1 MTDPRTDKDSPP
13 PRYDAVI
20 LGAGLGGL
28 TLARHLLLETER
40 TVLLVD
46 RQAAPPGPRQKY
58 GESTVQLAGHYYGKV
73 LDLSEMLHRDHTI
86 KYNLRFHWPTPGREN
101 RDFEDY
107 GQCFI
112 RQFSNVVSYQ
122 LDRNTFEEE
131 LLRLVRE
138 SPRLAFEGGIS
149 DLAVDLHEV
158 GEEGPHRV
166 SYLLDGERRTVE
178 AGWVVDATGR
188 NRHLARRRELARRAP
203 IRHGSYFFWVDGLLD
218 VEKLTSRSPREV
230 RLRPERSTLG
240 HVPFWLATNHFVGE
254 GYWFW
259 VIPLQGKTSLGV
271 VFDHDCVDRA
281 EVDSAEKLIAWICRR
296 HPCFAHDLPQREVLH
311 FAGLRDY
318 AHGCSQTISA
328 ARWAMTGESGRFLD
342 PLYSPGSDWI
352 AIHNTLIVDAIEARP
367 ERLADKC
374 RLAEQLMRA
383 VYESYVPGFGAPYVT
398 LGDQETFTLKYT
410 WELAI
415 YFGFLVFPFVNDL
428 FTDPRF
434 GVGYLARL
442 SRLGPIN
449 LGVQDVLTGYYRW
462 KERRGIAG
470 GQPEPTHFDFL
481 SVWALAQAEKTF
493 YRVGVDATE
502 AKRVL
507 EQQLDHLEEMARW
520 IAAHVAS
527 VVLGDERVLDDR
539 AFVAGLDPRQ
549 LSFAPDEWARRW
561 TERAAHRAAGRGGEP
576 WEWRFCP
583 RVLAPLR
590 PAAGA
595 GEMDDAEAPAEAA
608 RVAASGS

>member
-1 MTDPRTDKDSPP
+1 MKDETTSSK
-13 PRYDAVI
+13 YDVVV
-20 LGAGLGGL
+20 LGAGLAGL
-28 TLARHLLLETER
+28 TLARHLLLDTER

-46 RQAAPPGPRQKY
+46 RQEAPPGPRQKY

-73 LDLSEMLHRDHTI
+73 LDLSEILHRDHVI
-86 KYNLRFHWPTPGREN
+86 KYNLRFYWPTPGREN

-131 LLRLVRE
+131 LMRLNAASSRF
-138 SPRLAFEGGIS
+138 AFQGGIS
-149 DLAVDLHEV
+149 DLGVELREV
-158 GEEGPHRV
+158 GDEAPHRV
-166 SYLLDGERRTVE
+166 SFLAGGERRTVE

-188 NRHLARRRELARRAP
+188 NRHLARRRELTRRAP
-203 IRHGSYFFWVDGLLD
+203 IRHGSTFFWVDGLLD
-218 VEKLTSRSPREV
+218 VETLTSKSRQEV
-230 RLRPERSTLG
+230 RLRTDRSTLG

-281 EVDSAEKLIAWICRR
+281 EVDTAEKLIAWICQR
-296 HPCFAHDLPQREVLH
+296 HPCLAHDLPRREVLY

-342 PLYSPGSDWI
+342 PLYSPGSDLI
-352 AIHNTLIVDAIEARP
+352 ALHNTLIVDAIEARP

-374 RLAEQLMRA
+374 RLGEQIVRA
-383 VYESYVPGFGAPYVT
+383 IYESYVPGYGAPYVT
-398 LGDQETFTLKYT
+398 LGDQETFTMKYT

-415 YFGFLVFPFVNDL
+415 YFGFLVFPFLNDL

-434 GVGYLARL
+434 GVGYLARF
-442 SRLGPIN
+442 SRLGPVN
-449 LGVQDVLTGYYRW
+449 TGVQDVLTGYYRW
-462 KERRGIAG
+462 KKQRGLAG

-493 YRVGVDATE
+493 YRIGVDATE

-507 EQQLDHLEEMARW
+507 EQQLDHLDEMARW
-520 IAAHVAS
+520 IAVHVAS

-539 AFVAGLDPRQ
+539 DFIAALDPRK
-549 LSFAPDEWARRW
+549 LTWAPEEWAALW
-561 TERAAHRAAGRGGEP
+561 AEVGGRGGEP
-576 WEWRFCP
+576 WPWRFCP
-583 RVLAPLR
+583 RVMAPLR
-590 PAAGA
+590 PRLPAVVPEA
-595 GEMDDAEAPAEAA
+595 APAPL
-608 RVAASGS
+608 AASRS

>member
-1 MTDPRTDKDSPP
+1 MRKETDMHQADPQ
-13 PRYDAVI
+13 RYDVVV
-20 LGAGLGGL
+20 LGAGLAGL
-28 TLARHLLLETER
+28 TLARHLLLDTER

-46 RQAAPPGPRQKY
+46 RQEAPPGPRQKY

-73 LDLSEMLHRDHTI
+73 LDLSEILHRDHVI
-86 KYNLRFHWPTPGREN
+86 KYNLRFYWPTPGREN

-131 LLRLVRE
+131 LMRSNAG
-138 SPRLAFEGGIS
+138 SPRFAFQGGIS
-149 DLAVDLHEV
+149 DLVVDLREV
-158 GEEGPHRV
+158 GDEGPHRV
-166 SYLLDGERRTVE
+166 SFLVGGERRTVE

-188 NRHLARRRELARRAP
+188 NRHLARRRDLARRAP
-203 IRHGSYFFWVDGLLD
+203 IRHGSTFFWVDGLLD
-218 VEKLTSRSPREV
+218 VEKLTSRSREEV
-230 RLRPERSTLG
+230 RLRKDRSILG

-271 VFDHDCVDRA
+271 VFDHDCVDRS
-281 EVDSAEKLIAWICRR
+281 EVDTAEKLIAWICER
-296 HPCFAHDLPQREVLH
+296 HPCFAHDLPHRKVLH

-318 AHGCSQTISA
+318 SHGCSQTISA

-342 PLYSPGSDWI
+342 PLYSPGSDLI
-352 AIHNTLIVDAIEARP
+352 AIHNTMIVDAIEARP

-374 RLAEQLMRA
+374 RLAEQIVRA
-383 VYESYVPGFGAPYVT
+383 IYESYVPGYGAPYVT

-415 YFGFLVFPFVNDL
+415 YFGFLVFPFINDL

-434 GVGYLARL
+434 GVGYLARF
-442 SRLGPIN
+442 SRLGPVN
-449 LGVQDVLTGYYRW
+449 SGVQEVLTGYYRW
-462 KERRGIAG
+462 KKERGLAG
-470 GQPEPTHFDFL
+470 GQAEPTHFDFL

-493 YRVGVDATE
+493 YEIGVDATE

-507 EQQLDHLEEMARW
+507 ERQLDHLEEMARW

-527 VVLGDERVLDDR
+527 VVLDDERVLDD
-539 AFVAGLDPRQ
+539 AGFVAGLDPRK
-549 LSFAPDEWARRW
+549 LAWAPEEWAARWAERRG
-561 TERAAHRAAGRGGEP
+561 AAAEGGEA
-576 WEWRFCP
+576 WTWRFCP
-583 RVLAPLR
+583 RTLAPLR
-590 PAAGA
+590 PKRAAA
-595 GEMDDAEAPAEAA
+595 AAAAPAPLAA
-608 RVAASGS
+608 RGA

>member
-1 MTDPRTDKDSPP
+1 MKRKSAAKETAPA
-13 PRYDAVI
+13 RYDVVV
-20 LGAGLGGL
+20 LGAGLAGL
-28 TLARHLLLETER
+28 TLARHLLLDSEK

-46 RQAAPPGPRQKY
+46 RQEAPPGPRQKY

-73 LDLSEMLHRDHTI
+73 LDLSEVLHRDHTI
-86 KYNLRFHWPTPGREN
+86 KYNLRFYWPTPGRDN

-131 LLRLVRE
+131 LLRRNGE
-138 SPRLAFEGGIS
+138 SPRFAFQGGIS
-149 DLAVDLHEV
+149 DLAVDLREV

-166 SYLLDGERRTVE
+166 SFLVGGERREVE

-203 IRHGSYFFWVDGLLD
+203 IRHGSYFFWVDGLVD
-218 VEKLTSRSPREV
+218 VEKLTTKGRRDV
-230 RLRPERSTLG
+230 RLRPDRSILG

-259 VIPLQGKTSLGV
+259 VIPLQGKTSLGL
-271 VFDHDCVDRA
+271 VFDHDCVPRE
-281 EVDSAEKLIAWICRR
+281 EVDTLEKLIAWVCER
-296 HPCFAHDLPQREVLH
+296 HPCFAEDLPRREVLH
-311 FAGLRDY
+311 WAGLRDY
-318 AHGCSQTISA
+318 SHGCSQTISA

-342 PLYSPGSDWI
+342 PLYSPGSDFI

-383 VYESYVPGFGAPYVT
+383 IYESYVPGFGAPYVT

-415 YFGFLVFPFVNDL
+415 YFGFLVFPFLNDL

-434 GVGYLARL
+434 GVGYLARF
-442 SRLGPIN
+442 SRLGPVN
-449 LGVQDVLTGYYRW
+449 SGVQEVLTGYYRW
-462 KERRGIAG
+462 KKERGLAG
-470 GQPEPTHFDFL
+470 GQVEPTHFDFL

-493 YRVGVDATE
+493 YRIGVDATE
-502 AKRVL
+502 GKRVL
-507 EQQLDHLEEMARW
+507 EQQLDHLDEMARW

-539 AFVAGLDPRQ
+539 AFVAALDPRK
-549 LSFAPDEWARRW
+549 LAWAPEEWAARW
-561 TERAAHRAAGRGGEP
+561 AAGAADRAAGRGGEP
-576 WEWRFCP
+576 WAWRFCP
-583 RVLAPLR
+583 RTLAPLR
-590 PAAGA
+590 PRLPAAR
-595 GEMDDAEAPAEAA
+595 AA
-608 RVAASGS
+608 DSGRVAAGGS